1 MSFTDLFKNSVVE
14 GFTNADISLSKILV
28 TLGITVVLAL
38 YTFAIY
44 RLATKSVFYSKGFAI
59 SMAAISVITA
69 AILIAMQSNL
79 VISLGMVGA
88 LSIVRFRT
96 AIKDPMDLLFL
107 FWSIGVGIICG
118 AGLYSV
124 AIVGS
129 LVVTVVLLVL
139 SLTPVVRA
147 PFLLVVNGEDEEL
160 EKAVLAA
167 VEHHTR
173 AYRVKSRNRSR
184 GHMDL
189 IVEVRVKEGGDLL
202 REVAAIPSVEEASL
216 LSHDGETTF

>member
-38 YTFAIY
+38 YIFAIY

-139 SLTPVVRA
+139 VRTRSWKRPCWRRWSIIPA
-147 PFLLVVNGEDEEL
+147 PTGSNP
-160 EKAVLAA
+160 ATAA
-167 VEHHTR
+167 
-173 AYRVKSRNRSR
+173 
-184 GHMDL
+184 
-189 IVEVRVKEGGDLL
+189 
-202 REVAAIPSVEEASL
+202 AA
-216 LSHDGETTF
+216 TWT

>member
-38 YTFAIY
+38 YIFAIY

-118 AGLYSV
+118 AGLYRDVYKRQGYPPGGGGGPLRS
-124 AIVGS
+124 GGG
-129 LVVTVVLLVL
+129 
-139 SLTPVVRA
+139 TPGGIRGAGGGGAVPGHRPPALRPAEKRQA
-147 PFLLVVNGEDEEL
+147 PS
-160 EKAVLAA
+160 AA
-167 VEHHTR
+167 
-173 AYRVKSRNRSR
+173 
-184 GHMDL
+184 
-189 IVEVRVKEGGDLL
+189 EGGSGCLHGL
-202 REVAAIPSVEEASL
+202 QSL
-216 LSHDGETTF
+216 PPGRLPGAVRP

>member
-38 YTFAIY
+38 YIFAIY

-167 VEHHTR
+167 VELHTR

>member
-38 YTFAIY
+38 YIFAIY

-202 REVAAIPSVEEASL
+202 RDVAAIPSVEEASL

>member
-1 MSFTDLFKNSVVE
+1 MCIRD
-14 GFTNADISLSKILV
+14 
-28 TLGITVVLAL
+28 
-38 YTFAIY
+38 
-44 RLATKSVFYSKGFAI
+44 SVFYSKGFAI

-118 AGLYSV
+118 ASLYSV

-189 IVEVRVKEGGDLL
+189 IVEAVSYTHLDVYKRQPILG
-202 REVAAIPSVEEASL
+202 
-216 LSHDGETTF
+216 

>member
-1 MSFTDLFKNSVVE
+1 M
-14 GFTNADISLSKILV
+14 
-28 TLGITVVLAL
+28 
-38 YTFAIY
+38 
-44 RLATKSVFYSKGFAI
+44 
-59 SMAAISVITA
+59 
-69 AILIAMQSNL
+69 
-79 VISLGMVGA
+79 
-88 LSIVRFRT
+88 
-96 AIKDPMDLLFL
+96 
-107 FWSIGVGIICG
+107 GIICG

>member
-1 MSFTDLFKNSVVE
+1 MTFNDIFKSSFLEKVSSISVFDMILTILLSFGVGLFIFLVYKKTYRGVMYSA
-14 GFTNADISLSKILV
+14 GFGTTLIALTMITATVILAV
-28 TLGITVVLAL
+28 TSNVVL
-38 YTFAIY
+38 
-44 RLATKSVFYSKGFAI
+44 
-59 SMAAISVITA
+59 
-69 AILIAMQSNL
+69 
-79 VISLGMVGA
+79 SLGMVGA

>member
-38 YTFAIY
+38 YIFAIY

-202 REVAAIPSVEEASL
+202 REVAAIPSVEEASQ

>member
-38 YTFAIY
+38 YIFAIY

-147 PFLLVVNGEDEEL
+147 PFLLVVNGEDEVL